1 MVKASL
7 KNKWCA
13 GGCVFFC
20 YTVTVV
26 LTFDIGYVNLYV
38 N

>member
-1 MVKASL
+1 MVKASF
-7 KNKWCA
+7 KKWCA
-13 GGCVFFC
+13 GGFVFF

-26 LTFDIGYVNLYV
+26 LTFDISYVNLYV